1 MSAISS
7 VNDTLLQ
14 SQLSNLQVRQA
25 IDVKVAKNALD
36 ATEMQADAALKL
48 LDAAATMA
56 KEAGASRSAAP
67 SFGSIV
73 SGLGQNLDVC
83 G

>member
-1 MSAISS
+1 MSAISG

-14 SQLSNLQVRQA
+14 SQLSNVQIRQA
-25 IDVKVAKNALD
+25 IDVKVAKKALD

-56 KEAGASRSAAP
+56 KEIGASKAAIP
-67 SFGSIV
+67 TFGSLV
-73 SGLGQNLDVC
+73 SGLGQNLDVS